1 MSENGIVFYIAISI
15 HAPAK
20 GATTSIKFFRFLRY
34 NFNPR
39 SREGSDRLAYAV
51 THTPNYFNPRSRE
64 GSDNVQSL
72 NVSLLS
78 RFQSTLPRRER
89 PYTFLYSDMI
99 ISFQSTLPRRERL
112 RDTEMAEPV
121 TQFQSTLPRRERQIM
136 WRMDLTNFFNFNPR
150 SREGSDQR
158 DLRK

>member
-1 MSENGIVFYIAISI
+1 MSDYPEYVPISI

-20 GATTSIKFFRFLRY
+20 GATVSYLESDTYHNISIHAPAKGATFLWICKRY
-34 NFNPR
+34 ICW
-39 SREGSDRLAYAV
+39 
-51 THTPNYFNPRSRE
+51 YFNPRSRE

>member
-1 MSENGIVFYIAISI
+1 MSDYPEYVPISI

-20 GATTSIKFFRFLRY
+20 GATVSYLESDTYHNISIHAPAKGATFLWICKRY
-34 NFNPR
+34 ICWYFNPR

-89 PYTFLYSDMI
+89 
-99 ISFQSTLPRRERL
+99 L

-136 WRMDLTNFFNFNPR
+136 GRMD
-150 SREGSDQR
+150 
-158 DLRK
+158 